1 MSLSLNSLIEAI
13 EQLFSIRIQ
22 ELKTDIQDARFTDLG
37 IDSVGLVSLLIEL
50 EESSDLDL
58 SIFLAEEPPS
68 TLCDLLEMSKATA
81 GSGSPSRN

>member
-37 IDSVGLVSLLIEL
+37 IDSVGLV
-50 EESSDLDL
+50 
-58 SIFLAEEPPS
+58 
-68 TLCDLLEMSKATA
+68 
-81 GSGSPSRN
+81 